1 MSSFSGPSMK
11 PLGIFKKPFKSQKLR
26 LYLCTGIYYLVFLV
40 IFPLTY
46 WLLNYI
52 QEIYPSVK
60 TFLLFQ
66 HLTFLI
72 VPTSFSQSLYNENI
86 IERWLFFFFFTQQVF
101 SFFFFYFSCRY
112 KYILFL
118 ISVMTSAYFLLNSPD

>member
-1 MSSFSGPSMK
+1 MEFLFLRIMSSFSGPSMK

-86 IERWLFFFFFTQQVF
+86 IERWLINNRIYLSQLWSLGVQDQVTR
-101 SFFFFYFSCRY
+101 SFY
-112 KYILFL
+112 
-118 ISVMTSAYFLLNSPD
+118 V

>member
-1 MSSFSGPSMK
+1 MK

-86 IERWLFFFFFTQQVF
+86 IERWLFFFFLYAT
-101 SFFFFYFSCRY
+101 SIFFFF
-112 KYILFL
+112 
-118 ISVMTSAYFLLNSPD
+118 FLLQL

>member
-1 MSSFSGPSMK
+1 MK
-11 PLGIFKKPFKSQKLR
+11 PLGIFNKPFKSQKLR

-46 WLLNYI
+46 WLLNYTH
-52 QEIYPSVK
+52 EIYPFVE

-72 VPTSFSQSLYNENI
+72 VPTSFSQSLYSENI
-86 IERWLFFFFFTQQVF
+86 IERWLINIII
-101 SFFFFYFSCRY
+101 YFSQFWRLGVQDQVTRRFY
-112 KYILFL
+112 
-118 ISVMTSAYFLLNSPD
+118 V